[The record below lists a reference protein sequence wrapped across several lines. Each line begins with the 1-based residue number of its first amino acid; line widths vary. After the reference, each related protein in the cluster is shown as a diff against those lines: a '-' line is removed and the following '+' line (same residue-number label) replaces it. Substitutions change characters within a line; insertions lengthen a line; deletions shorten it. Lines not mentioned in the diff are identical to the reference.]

1 MQALQQEVPASV
13 AASAAV
19 TMEGIAEMLA
29 DLTHSREAEG
39 RIQLYRLQEQYE
51 AKLEAMQVSGAGEHH

>member
-1 MQALQQEVPASV
+1 MQLEAPASV

-51 AKLEAMQVSGAGEHH
+51 AKLEAMQVRGAGRG